1 MLCRIG
7 TAVSA
12 FGFRSRPETRTA
24 SSARERPLLSNQVL
38 NFFLAPSRKGPHPTR
53 TFITK
58 DLTQEML
65 VNDQRLGPAFRFYN
79 RHRVVDEKGKVLG
92 YKNLAELREDLQPVL
107 LRRTRQSVRQ
117 QLPPR
122 TNELVRITPTQEQLD
137 LHGSHMQI
145 VRQITQKKFLTEM
158 DLLRLQ

>member
-1 MLCRIG
+1 
-7 TAVSA
+7 
-12 FGFRSRPETRTA
+12 
-24 SSARERPLLSNQVL
+24 
-38 NFFLAPSRKGPHPTR
+38 
-53 TFITK
+53 
-58 DLTQEML
+58 ML